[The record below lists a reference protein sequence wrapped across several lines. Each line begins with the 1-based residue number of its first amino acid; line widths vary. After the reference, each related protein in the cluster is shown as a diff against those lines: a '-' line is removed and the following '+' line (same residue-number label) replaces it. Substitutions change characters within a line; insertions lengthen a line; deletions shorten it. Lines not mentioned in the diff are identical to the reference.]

1 MNAEHE
7 VYEAHAASDSTQS
20 HAPGA
25 PAPAPIHPRP
35 AEPRAPLS
43 PADERTWA
51 MMAHLTVLLNLLSAN
66 IPLGIGAIAALVIYL
81 IYKDRSRYVAF
92 QAMQAFLFQL
102 IFGVGMGVIIGLMWA
117 IVGALTVV
125 FVGVLLIPFAIILSI
140 VLGIFPIIVLPIY
153 GIIGAVQA
161 SNGKDF
167 RYWLISDL
175 AYNLI

>member
-7 VYEAHAASDSTQS
+7 VYTAQETPSERH
-20 HAPGA
+20 P
-25 PAPAPIHPRP
+25 PIQAGTGNPP
-35 AEPRAPLS
+35 TPLS

-66 IPLGIGAIAALVIYL
+66 IPLGIGAIAALIIYL

-102 IFGVGMGVIIGLMWA
+102 IFGVGMGVIIGVMWA
-117 IVGALTVV
+117 FVGALSAIL
-125 FVGVLLIPFAIILSI
+125 VGILLIPFAIVLS
-140 VLGIFPIIVLPIY
+140 VAFGLFPIIILPVY
-153 GIIGAVQA
+153 GIIGAIQT

-167 RYWLISDL
+167 RYWLISEL
-175 AYNLI
+175 AYNLM